1 MKRSFALLL
10 ALALFLSACAKPER
24 ETVPTIQTE
33 TVCMTE
39 PIPQTTIPPETV
51 CVTTAPAQPLH
62 SDLYHPDYTL
72 QQIQEYFEE
81 VVLNVEFSDGTG
93 DSTLVQKWTEPIAY
107 RMYGKPTEEDRRVL
121 NNFLAQLNQI
131 PGFPGFYT
139 AEAEGLETLRIHFL
153 EPNLFRDSFSAVVN
167 GEDAYGAMEF
177 WYYTDTNE
185 IHSARIGYRTDLDQM
200 TRNSILLEEIVNMLG
215 ISDTLLR
222 DDSITYQYSNEN
234 LALSDVDWI
243 LLKLLYHPEMQCGLD
258 AQNCDDV
265 IAELYY

>member
-1 MKRSFALLL
+1 MKRYFVQLLIFS
-10 ALALFLSACAKPER
+10 LFLSSCAKPEQER
-24 ETVPTIQTE
+24 VSTVQTE
-33 TVCMTE
+33 TVW
-39 PIPQTTIPPETV
+39 
-51 CVTTAPAQPLH
+51 TTAPAETVPETTQPLH

-81 VVLNVEFSDGTG
+81 VVLDAEYSKGTG
-93 DSTLVQKWTEPIAY
+93 DSALVQKWTEPIAY
-107 RMYGKPTEEDRRVL
+107 RIYGKSTEEDRTIL

-177 WYYTDTNE
+177 WYYTDSNE
-185 IHSARIGYRTDLDQM
+185 IYSARIGYRTDLDQM

-222 DDSITYQYSNEN
+222 EDSITYQYSNEN

-243 LLKLLYHPEMQCGLD
+243 LLKLLYHPDILCGMD
-258 AQNCDDV
+258 ARSCGEV
-265 IAELYY
+265 IEELYY